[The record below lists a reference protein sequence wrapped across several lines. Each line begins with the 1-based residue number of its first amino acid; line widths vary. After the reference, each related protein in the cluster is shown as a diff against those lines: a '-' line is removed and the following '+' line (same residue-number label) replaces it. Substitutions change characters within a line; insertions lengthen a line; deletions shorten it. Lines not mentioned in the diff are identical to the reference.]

1 MPIHDWTRVDAG
13 TWHAF
18 HVSWI
23 SELQGALNDGI
34 LPEGYYAQAE
44 QVIGPYGPDV
54 LAMQSS
60 GPKEAPS
67 PNGMN
72 GQNGA
77 GGSLHQPEPGGIAL
91 ATSPP
96 QTQIQMKARIPDYT
110 EKQRLIAIR
119 HRRGDRV
126 ISLIELVSP
135 GNKSSREKWNAFTGK
150 ALECIYEGYHL
161 LLVDLFPPSPRDPDG
176 LHVSLWS
183 RLGFVSEPIPAS
195 DPLTLVSYAL
205 TPEITAYLEP
215 TAVGKPLKEMPLFL
229 SEDHYVNVPLENTY
243 ELAFRHM
250 PKQFKALLQ
259 QP

>member
-34 LPEGYYAQAE
+34 LPEGFYAQAE

-60 GPKEAPS
+60 APKESPS
-67 PNGMN
+67 TNGVNGMN
-72 GQNGA
+72 SSA
-77 GGSLHQPEPGGIAL
+77 HQSKTGGIAL

-96 QTQIQMKARIPDYT
+96 RTQIQMKARMPDYT
-110 EKQRLIAIR
+110 DKQRLIAIR
-119 HRRGDRV
+119 HTRGDRV
-126 ISLIELVSP
+126 VSLIELVSP
-135 GNKSSREKWNAFTGK
+135 GNKSSRDKWNAFIGK
-150 ALECIYEGYHL
+150 AVGCIYEGYHL

-183 RLGFVSEPIPAS
+183 RLGFVSEAIPPP

-215 TAVGKPLKEMPLFL
+215 TAVGKPLIEMPLFL
-229 SEDHYVNVPLENTY
+229 SEDHYVNVPLESTY
-243 ELAFRHM
+243 ASAFRHM
-250 PKQFKALLQ
+250 PKQFKTILQ
-259 QP
+259 NP